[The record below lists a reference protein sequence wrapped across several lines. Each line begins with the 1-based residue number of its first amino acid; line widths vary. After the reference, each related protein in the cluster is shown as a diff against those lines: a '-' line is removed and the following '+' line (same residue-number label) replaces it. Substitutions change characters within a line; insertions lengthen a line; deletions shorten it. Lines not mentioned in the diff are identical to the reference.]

1 MFYQEKMD
9 KALRFGDV
17 LKGYVLAA
25 SSIEEPILNKDYKID
40 INLPALCIVLSPCC
54 SIGERTISLSPLIEL
69 RGNFFDNPY
78 IAEDLTRIN
87 RKMEPQQSVS
97 PQVWEER
104 FSPEEK
110 QRRLEVGYAYA
121 SVELFVY
128 EKNNLFPKYIIH
140 RRQGNIETNYYM
152 IDFRNSY
159 KVSCEK
165 IITPENAPLESKVL
179 QLSIKT
185 RSELRQ
191 KIADYYAR
199 IPKED
204 LVLED

>member
-40 INLPALCIVLSPCC
+40 INLPALCVVLSPCC
-54 SIGERTISLSPLIEL
+54 SIGEKTISLSPLIEL
-69 RGNFFDNPY
+69 RGSFFDNPY
-78 IAEDLTRIN
+78 IAEDLIRIN

-110 QRRLEVGYAYA
+110 QRRVEVGYAYA
-121 SVELFVY
+121 FVELFVY
-128 EKNNLFPKYIIH
+128 EKNDLFPKYTIH

-152 IDFRNSY
+152 IDFRNSH

-179 QLSIKT
+179 QLSIRT
-185 RSELRQ
+185 RSELRE

-204 LVLED
+204 RVLED